1 VIVDAT
7 HPFADKMSNQLIE
20 LSAELG
26 LPYVRYER
34 PGTEL
39 GSYPVQRCGDFR
51 AALKLAAT
59 LGKRVFLATGV
70 KDLAMLSE
78 LAQSKELA
86 NPDVLWYARVTA
98 DVDSIEKALA
108 SGIAQSRL
116 CAMQGPFTKAVNE
129 ALWRQWQI
137 DCLVTKDSG
146 AAGGADEKLQAAEAM
161 GIPVIVVERPHVD
174 YPRVFSSQ
182 SAVLNCV
189 GELCI
194 GQEAAV

>member
-1 VIVDAT
+1 
-7 HPFADKMSNQLIE
+7 
-20 LSAELG
+20 
-26 LPYVRYER
+26 
-34 PGTEL
+34 
-39 GSYPVQRCGDFR
+39 
-51 AALKLAAT
+51 
-59 LGKRVFLATGV
+59 VFLATGV